1 MQGGPHE
8 IEGLKMQ
15 KWNTR
20 TDRAQRGIKKWG
32 NLSGYHV
39 TSRVM
44 VMKMANFLYFLPMT
58 VLTKYFSAPER
69 SSGNCYG

>member
-1 MQGGPHE
+1 MKLKVLKCKNEIHE
-8 IEGLKMQ
+8 QIELKEE
-15 KWNTR
+15 
-20 TDRAQRGIKKWG
+20 IKKWG

-69 SSGNCYG
+69 SSGNFYG